1 MAAFPQHG
9 PSAEPPAPFRQTSPV
24 TLELREGGGGMAVF
38 GLPFFLA
45 GLLIALAILRLVH
58 IKIDP
63 EPQGIW
69 VFLAFAAMSATF
81 IGVGAVMMFGR
92 RWLTLDVSRGTLV
105 RSYGLLVP
113 LRTQERLLSE
123 FNAVVLAYD
132 TGDSDSPERYPV
144 RLRGIAGQDFVV
156 RTPAKFG
163 ESRALAEY
171 LAAFLRLPLVDA
183 ITDHETVVAP
193 ERAGQSLGERLRG
206 GSMELP
212 QPERPPN
219 MRCAITESGGTTT
232 VVIPAGGG
240 WSAHVLSIVL
250 PLLVLLF
257 VLPRL
262 HRALTPAG
270 APAIVHFSFFV
281 LLVPMIV
288 LPLIFVSVNLMV
300 RSARKRTTVT
310 ASAQGLEIE
319 QRIGWRTRRRL
330 LAAADLLDVD
340 CFTADGA
347 LQAAAARASSIRVAT
362 ASPNPAALQLVQQL
376 KKWLPSKGII
386 VKSRQELICFG
397 EGLPAAELQ
406 YLSWVLRRA
415 LSAR

>member
-1 MAAFPQHG
+1 
-9 PSAEPPAPFRQTSPV
+9 
-24 TLELREGGGGMAVF
+24 MAVF

-45 GLLIALAILRLVH
+45 GVLIALAILRLVH

-63 EPQGIW
+63 EPRSIW
-69 VFLAFAAMSATF
+69 VFLAFSAMSATF
-81 IGVGAVMMFGR
+81 IGVGGVMMFGR

-132 TGDSDSPERYPV
+132 AGDSDSPERYPV
-144 RLRGIAGQDFVV
+144 RLRATAGQDFVI

-163 ESRALAEY
+163 ESRLLAEY

-183 ITDHETVVAP
+183 TTDHETVVAP
-193 ERAGQSLGERLRG
+193 ERAGQSLSERLRG
-206 GSMELP
+206 GSMEVP
-212 QPERPPN
+212 QPERPTN
-219 MRCAITESGGTTT
+219 MRCVITESGGKTT

-240 WSAHVLSIVL
+240 WTAHVLSILLPLVMLLVVL
-250 PLLVLLF
+250 PM
-257 VLPRL
+257 L

-270 APAIVHFSFFV
+270 APRIVDFGFFV

-288 LPLIFVSVNLMV
+288 LPLLFLSVNILV

-310 ASAQGLEIE
+310 ASARGLEIE
-319 QRIGWRTRRRL
+319 QGTGRRTRRTL
-330 LAAADLLDVD
+330 LAAADLLDID
-340 CFTADGA
+340 CFTADSA
-347 LQAAAARASSIRVAT
+347 LQAARASSVRLAT
-362 ASPNPAALQLVQQL
+362 APPNPAALQLVEKL
-376 KKWLPSKGII
+376 KKWLPNKGII

-397 EGLPAAELQ
+397 EGLPGAELQ

-415 LSAR
+415 MAAR